1 MRLEAA
7 QGLTVADGHALAGF
21 IDAEGSFGIG
31 SNNAGSTWSC
41 TFDLAQRDDDA
52 DVLHDLARVSGA
64 RLYNAEQQNLN
75 AAFRSVAE
83 ELRRQYSLGY
93 YPRNAPRPGER
104 RNVKVRVNRPE
115 LVVRTRDSYV
125 FQPGASATAQGG
137 NTQQPKPPV
146 LKKDFS
152 GTF

>member
-1 MRLEAA
+1 V
-7 QGLTVADGHALAGF
+7 T
-21 IDAEGSFGIG
+21 
-31 SNNAGSTWSC
+31 
-41 TFDLAQRDDDA
+41 
-52 DVLHDLARVSGA
+52 GA
-64 RLYNAEQQNLN
+64 RLYDSEKQDLSY
-75 AAFRSVAE
+75 AFQMVAE

-93 YPRNAPRPGER
+93 YPKNTPHPGER
-104 RNVKVRVNRPE
+104 RSIKVRVNRPE
-115 LVVRTRDSYV
+115 LVARTRDSYV